1 MLTLN
6 NLKPYRSFVNE
17 RDKALEHILINAQ
30 LRISEAST
38 ETFIEILNL
47 VKINYDMIA
56 VADSHTFNKNRLD
69 QFEHALKNS
78 LTKLGYEIF
87 KHIVDLRKKTYILT
101 YASEVQAV
109 KQAVGVKTK
118 AVLKRAE
125 LQSKAEDTKILK
137 KLSYELSQ
145 LRRKIIGALE
155 FAVVSGDDT
164 KTAMARVYK
173 SLPRQAVAGKRQA
186 LRKVKAREA
195 VGYVFDVEK
204 KGRNFSW
211 EIDPYVWQ
219 LALDD
224 YAENY
229 LPTDRSPAALFDLS
243 DPNTGVKI
251 LDEVEPANRVWAWQI
266 EKDITNDFVKQVRD
280 GQIQAAKDNGIDD
293 FVVITVI
300 DDKTCEH
307 CCDEFGCVDFA
318 GKLVSEVDKMTRGE
332 QAAPPY
338 HFQCR
343 CAVAPASKGLQT
355 DEAESE
361 KEFEE
366 WLNS

>member
-1 MLTLN
+1 MLKLN
-6 NLKPYRSFVNE
+6 NLKSYRGFVNE

-30 LRISEAST
+30 LRIAESST
-38 ETFIEILNL
+38 EAFIDILNL

-69 QFEHALKNS
+69 QFEQSLKAT
-78 LTKLGYEIF
+78 LTKLGFEIF
-87 KHIVDLRKKTYILT
+87 KHIVDLRKKSYLLT
-101 YASEVQAV
+101 YASEAQAV
-109 KQAVGVKTK
+109 RQSVGVKFK
-118 AVLKRAE
+118 AMLKKAE
-125 LQSKAEDTKILK
+125 LENKSEDTQILK

-173 SLPRQAVAGKRQA
+173 ALPRQSVAGKRQA

-195 VGYVFDVEK
+195 IGYVFDIEK

-224 YAENY
+224 YSELY
-229 LPTDRSPAALFDLS
+229 IPTDRSPAALFDLS
-243 DPNTGVKI
+243 DPNTGVKL
-251 LDEVEPANRVWAWQI
+251 LDEVDPENRVWAWQI
-266 EKDITNDFVKQVRD
+266 EKDVTNDFVKQVRD

-293 FVVITVI
+293 FVVISVI
-300 DDKTCEH
+300 DERTCES
-307 CCDEFGCVDFA
+307 CCGEFGCADFN
-318 GKLVSEVDKMTRGE
+318 GKLVSEVEKMTDGE
-332 QAAPPY
+332 FGAPSY
-338 HFQCR
+338 HFNCR
-343 CAVAPASKGLQT
+343 CTVAPASKELQT